1 MNQLKEFETI
11 TEKTIKLDNL
21 IENLNYKSQIRIL
34 DENFETLFAGYVY
47 QLFDNHNFDMYTL
60 LDINFLPFHTVNVT
74 VKAPRVRV
82 SHLSIQT

>member
-1 MNQLKEFETI
+1 MKEFETI
-11 TEKTIKLDNL
+11 AEKTIKLDSL

-47 QLFDNHNFDMYTL
+47 QLFDNHDFDMYTL
-60 LDINFLPFHTVNVT
+60 LDINFLSFHTVNVT

-82 SHLSIQT
+82 SKLSMKMNK

>member
-1 MNQLKEFETI
+1 MKEFETI
-11 TEKTIKLDNL
+11 AEKTIKLDSL

>member
-1 MNQLKEFETI
+1 MKEFETI